1 VAVSFVFPSAGVLMP
16 LLFVLCCAV
25 LCTTT
30 VFYALLLRCATCS
43 YKIWASNRFLFFW
56 GEFIRHPDAKRDPQY
71 TPIQAPDEAATPPRP
86 APAPG
91 APAGAKA
98 ASSGADGAKRRS
110 KAKAAPQ

>member
-30 VFYALLLRCATCS
+30 VLHALLLRFATCS

-71 TPIQAPDEAATPPRP
+71 STILATYEAATQPLK
-86 APAPG
+86 AKS
-91 APAGAKA
+91 AGAGAGGKP

-110 KAKAAPQ
+110 KAKAAP